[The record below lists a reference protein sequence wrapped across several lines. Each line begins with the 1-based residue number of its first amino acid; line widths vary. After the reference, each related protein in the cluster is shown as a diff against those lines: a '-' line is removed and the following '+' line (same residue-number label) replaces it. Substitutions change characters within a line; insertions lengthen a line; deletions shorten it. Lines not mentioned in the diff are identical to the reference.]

1 VWQVFAVHPVPH
13 PRPEL
18 NVGRRQQVVEL
29 VEVGRS
35 VHRGRGAGGGG
46 AGIGRRRETEPG
58 DDSESVL
65 ENIYRANIALRPQVR
80 NVGRHG
86 GSR

>member
-1 VWQVFAVHPVPH
+1 
-13 PRPEL
+13 L

-65 ENIYRANIALRPQVR
+65 ENIYRANTALRPQVR